1 MRFLGFAPPS
11 AEYKEIVLSPSCW
24 MIMGTFLI
32 CLGEVKNFIVQWSS
46 CCFRKVL
53 KIISRYSKSK
63 RNFLIASTCFMY
75 VFFLVSRVG
84 RNLPE
89 LSDKQHRRSRGN
101 YIQKSGMSR
110 AASTRVRIEDISE
123 DNTASRK
130 PNVVYITLKSKRGK
144 PAVIRSTIRPKTRRK
159 YSITNSHALIDG
171 LNYIRSIIQ
180 SEGTRLSNNTRTG
193 HEKQRQSYP
202 HVFKDTIPHEGQRQP
217 IDARYGSLR
226 IYSESAPPWFS
237 KEDIDALRF
246 LADSYVSKIKDI
258 SSGSQQ
264 RLLLFETSTDT
275 PGKFSGEDKNNTSKC
290 QGRCGLIKRPVD
302 MSEVFAFHLDRILGF
317 NRSLPAVCR
326 RFRLFQDSQPYP
338 VVLWD
343 STLSPADN
351 EIQSTVRLTW
361 GSYQHSLKQKCWQR
375 GIVPKAEW
383 RCSSIHHY
391 EWSKLALFDFLLQVY
406 NRLDRNC
413 CGFKP
418 RKEDT
423 CFQNGLYLECAD
435 QDNNDLMHII
445 HRRNDPRHLVFVD
458 NKGYFDRDE
467 GNLNF
472 KLLEGIKELPES
484 AITVLKSQRLREKLL
499 QSLFLDK
506 VYWESHGGRRG
517 IEKLIDVI
525 ERRVKILLT
534 YANAHG
540 IKVTPM
546 NE

>member
-351 EIQSTVRLTW
+351 EIQSTV
-361 GSYQHSLKQKCWQR
+361 
-375 GIVPKAEW
+375 
-383 RCSSIHHY
+383 
-391 EWSKLALFDFLLQVY
+391 Y